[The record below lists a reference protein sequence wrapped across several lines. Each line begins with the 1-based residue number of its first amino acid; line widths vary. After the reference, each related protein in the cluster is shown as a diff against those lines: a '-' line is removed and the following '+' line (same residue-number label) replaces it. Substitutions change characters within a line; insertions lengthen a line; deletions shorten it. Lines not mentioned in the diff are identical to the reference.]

1 MGWGGA
7 VEQAI
12 AAIRDL
18 WKRKYG
24 NQTTQQSALEDEAD
38 HWARRYRDA
47 LSVYDLEQANL
58 ARLEL
63 ERVRRKLA
71 AIRPLK
77 P

>member
-7 VEQAI
+7 IEQAI
-12 AAIRDL
+12 AAIRDR

-24 NQTTQQSALEDEAD
+24 NQTLQQHALEDEAD
-38 HWARRYRDA
+38 HWARKYRDA

-58 ARLEL
+58 CRLEL

-71 AIRPLK
+71 AIRPK
-77 P
+77 S